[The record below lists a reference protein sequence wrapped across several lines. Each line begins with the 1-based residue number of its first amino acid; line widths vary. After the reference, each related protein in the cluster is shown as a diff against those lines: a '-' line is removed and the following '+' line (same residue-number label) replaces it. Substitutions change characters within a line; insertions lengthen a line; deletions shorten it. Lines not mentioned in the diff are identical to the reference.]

1 MPKSAVAIRHVH
13 FEDLGTFGPEL
24 EAAGFDLRY
33 VDVGRDDPGG
43 LDATEPDLLVVLGGP
58 IGVYETEAYPFLVGE
73 IDLIRRRLAAGRPI
87 LGICLGAQL
96 IATALGASVAGTGI
110 KEIGFAPL
118 TLTEA
123 GKRSPLRHLA
133 DVPVLHWH
141 GDAFAI
147 PAGAEHLAA
156 TPLCPTQAFAIGR
169 DVLGVQFHP
178 EADATRIE
186 PWLIGHAAELA
197 GAKIDP
203 AVIRRDAQVHGRAL
217 CEAGRAMIR
226 EWISG
231 VVNS

>member
-24 EAAGFDLRY
+24 EAAGFAIHYL
-33 VDVGRDDPGG
+33 DVGRDDLSL
-43 LDATEPDLLVVLGGP
+43 LDPLAADLLVVLGGP

-73 IDLIRRRLAAGRPI
+73 IDLIRRRLAAGRPT

-96 IATALGASVAGTGI
+96 IATALGARVAGTGI

-118 TLTEA
+118 TLSEA
-123 GKRSPLRHLA
+123 GARSPLRHLA

-156 TPLCPTQAFAIGR
+156 TPLCATQAFAIGR
-169 DVLGVQFHP
+169 NVLGVQFHP
-178 EADATRIE
+178 EADAPRIE
-186 PWLIGHAAELA
+186 SWLIGHAAELA
-197 GAKIDP
+197 AAEIDP

-217 CEAGRAMIR
+217 CEAGRAMIQ
-226 EWISG
+226 EWIARAVES
-231 VVNS
+231 